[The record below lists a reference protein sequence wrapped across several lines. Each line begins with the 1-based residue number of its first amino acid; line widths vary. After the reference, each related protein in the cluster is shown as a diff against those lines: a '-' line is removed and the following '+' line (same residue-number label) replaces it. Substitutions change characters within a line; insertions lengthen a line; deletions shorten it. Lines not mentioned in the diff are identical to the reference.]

1 MELLESDYE
10 QKLLLELP
18 PHARDLASE
27 LLSTRS
33 LGELLS
39 LREQQEPDKALLA
52 TKRVPE
58 RNWYELMNA
67 AVLAKTTYF
76 LPNPK
81 FSQEEIYYLIKVAS
95 TCIHYPLK
103 QGNLKD
109 LIEFSETQDMPVL
122 TNWLRNFSKL
132 LLKPS

>member
-18 PHARDLASE
+18 PHARDLANE

-39 LREQQEPDKALLA
+39 LREQPEPDQALLA
-52 TKRVPE
+52 SKHVHE
-58 RNWYELMNA
+58 RHWYDMMNA

-81 FSQEEIYYLIKVAS
+81 FNQKEIYYLIKVAS
-95 TCIHYPLK
+95 SCIRYPLK

-109 LIEFSETQDMPVL
+109 LIDFTETQDMPVL
-122 TNWLRNFSKL
+122 TNWLENFSQL
-132 LLKPS
+132 LLQS